1 MRLLPSTLLLSSL
14 VLLSGLSHAQ
24 DAQPPADATKSEQSQ
39 KDLARDLYQE
49 GSRLYDQA
57 DYAGAVAAFE
67 KAYAAYPAAA
77 LLFNLAQAHR
87 LLGPSHCEQALD
99 YYERYKVAPE
109 SAGDRREVE
118 VRIAEMRGCVKA
130 AQAAA
135 QDRATQP
142 AAPPPTPESVPPQK
156 PIEPAPKTDRP
167 IPTAAYVLGGVA
179 VVGLAT
185 FGTLAILGRNQQSQ
199 LERSCSPKCSPEQVQ
214 PMKTKFLIADIGLAV
229 FAVSLGGAGYL
240 VLSRPTSSSGS
251 NSALDGAQLKLMG
264 SF

>member
-1 MRLLPSTLLLSSL
+1 MRLLPSTLLLTSLFLVSS
-14 VLLSGLSHAQ
+14 LSHAQ
-24 DAQPPADATKSEQSQ
+24 DADAAPDPKSEQSQ

-49 GSRLYDQA
+49 GSRLYDQG

-87 LLGPSHCEQALD
+87 LLGPAHCEQALD
-99 YYERYKVAPE
+99 YYERYKLAPE
-109 SAGDRREVE
+109 STADRREVE
-118 VRIAEMRGCVKA
+118 VRVAEMRGCLKA

-142 AAPPPTPESVPPQK
+142 AAPPP
-156 PIEPAPKTDRP
+156 APKPEPKPAAPPPRTERP

-179 VVGLAT
+179 AVGLAT
-185 FGTLAILGRNQQSQ
+185 FGTLAILGRSQQAD
-199 LERSCSPKCSPEQVQ
+199 LEGSCSPGCSPEQVQ

-240 VLSRPTSSSGS
+240 VLTRPSVSTG
-251 NSALDGAQLKLMG
+251 ATDGAALNVVG
-264 SF
+264 RF